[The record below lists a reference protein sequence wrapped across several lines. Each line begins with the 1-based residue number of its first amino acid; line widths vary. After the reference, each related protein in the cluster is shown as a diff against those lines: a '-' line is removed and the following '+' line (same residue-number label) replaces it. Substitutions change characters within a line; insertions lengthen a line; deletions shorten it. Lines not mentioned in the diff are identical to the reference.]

1 MRTKLFDNVRVGHN
15 FQNITSHRT
24 DKYLYNLID
33 KYIVHQ
39 NLDTKTIFDMLEKFR
54 GLDVDWRLHLM
65 LLLLLPFTFPP
76 IFAGCKQDSAKLL
89 FLLFR
94 RIFNVGN
101 WCFCF
106 SCPGKSTYILDM
118 YGVWLD
124 VQASVKDKES
134 IVPICGVNCRLCM
147 M

>member
-1 MRTKLFDNVRVGHN
+1 MFELGTIFKISHTL
-15 FQNITSHRT
+15 ISSHRT
-24 DKYLYNLID
+24 DKHLYNLID

-39 NLDTKTIFDMLEKFR
+39 NLDTKTIFDMLEKFS

-65 LLLLLPFTFPP
+65 LLLLLPFAFPP
-76 IFAGCKQDSAKLL
+76 IFVGCKQDSAKFL

-94 RIFNVGN
+94 CIFNLGN

-106 SCPGKSTYILDM
+106 SCAVKTTYILDM
-118 YGVWLD
+118 YGVWPD
-124 VQASVKDKES
+124 VQASVKDKER